1 MESQN
6 MNTSIS
12 TQDEHDDSGFKHDIT
27 EIPSLEMHNFKIVRL
42 HV

>member
-6 MNTSIS
+6 MNTS
-12 TQDEHDDSGFKHDIT
+12 TQDEHDDSGLKHDIT